1 MLITFDRD
9 KATFVSLNRFE
20 AKKNI
25 ELALEAFSVVKKDRP
40 DGSMRLVVAGMS
52 ILHTTTSDNSTDVP
66 FVITIQEDTIKP

>member
-25 ELALEAFSVVKKDRP
+25 ELALEAFSLVKKDRP
-40 DGSMRLVVAGMS
+40 NASMRLVVAGMS
-52 ILHTTTSDNSTDVP
+52 IL
-66 FVITIQEDTIKP
+66 